1 MEQKSISDTLTE
13 AGFFYDTEAQQHV
26 FVAPNTSVRYS
37 EDTGVVKVRVGN
49 TEYSAEM
56 VLTKHPAFEHRAKTE
71 GIMAAINGLVESMGG
86 KPI

>member
-1 MEQKSISDTLTE
+1 METKSISETLTE
-13 AGFFYDTEAQQHV
+13 AGFFYEAETKQHV

-37 EDTGVVKVRVGN
+37 EDTSVVKARVGN

-56 VLTKHPAFEHRAKTE
+56 ILTKHPAFEHRAKTE